1 MSLRLFISGIGTDVG
16 KTLAAAIITEALQA
30 DYWKPVQSG
39 NDQPDSKTVADLVS
53 NPLTK
58 IHPEAYSFKA
68 PLSPHQ
74 AAALEQRSI
83 DMAQIIIAPGTS
95 NHLVIEGAG
104 GLLVPLNDG
113 HYAIDLA
120 RACDAEVVLVI
131 RNYLGCINHSLLS
144 IAYLKSNGFRIK
156 GLVLNGDFAPEVRS
170 AIVKD
175 GDIPVLAEIP
185 VMNDISRDTVKQQA
199 ARINLKAWMP

>member
-16 KTLAAAIITEALQA
+16 KTLVSAILTEALQA

-39 NDQPDSKTVADLVS
+39 NDEPDSRTVAALLS
-53 NPLTK
+53 NSRTN

-74 AAALEQRSI
+74 AAGLEQQVI
-83 DMAQIIIAPGTS
+83 DIAKIITPVTA
-95 NHLVIEGAG
+95 NHLLIEGAG
-104 GLLVPLNDG
+104 GLLVPLNDT

-120 RACDAEVVLVI
+120 RACDAEVVLVV

-144 IAYLKSNGFRIK
+144 IAYLRSNGFPLK
-156 GLVLNGDFAPEVRS
+156 GLVLNGDFASEVRS
-170 AIVKD
+170 AILKD
-175 GDIPVLAEIP
+175 GGIPVLAEIP
-185 VMNDISRDTVKQQA
+185 AMKDINRDTVKEQA